1 MNRLVIV
8 GNGFDLAHGLK
19 TRYEDFLLDYLIKH
33 IKNLEINLDKGSI
46 DNLIEVNYVDNCR
59 LFNGEKVTD
68 LFDELSL
75 NKLLESEYLSIQNK
89 WKKRNGYH
97 DYGVTIENSG
107 IKFISI
113 RIKSRLFGELI
124 SERKWTDI
132 EKTYFDILLE
142 VFKESKDKKSFN
154 NEYTINKLNTDF
166 DFLKRKIIEYLNLVN
181 KPLLDADT
189 RKYENLSL
197 FKVIDKCYTP
207 PDLKYLE
214 RFFSKEIYEKIPDLE
229 KIFLVN
235 FNYTR
240 LFEDYVFGTT
250 KLSEKQ
256 IEKTIYYSIHG
267 SLVFPENIIFGY
279 GDDSNKHYQDLEDED
294 NEEYLKNIKSFYY
307 PNDSHYIDLINALYE
322 QEFDVFVFG
331 HSLGLSDRVLLKTIF
346 EHDNCKA
353 IKLFHRG
360 SKESQFSKRI
370 ALSRHFTDKIKM
382 RSKIVD
388 YSDEDVM

>member
-33 IKNLEINLDKGSI
+33 IKNLEINLNKGSI

-75 NKLLESEYLSIQNK
+75 NQLLESEYLSIQNK

-142 VFKESKDKKSFN
+142 VFAEEKTNKSKR
-154 NEYTINKLNTDF
+154 YTINDLNNDF

-267 SLVFPENIIFGY
+267 SLVFPESIIFGY

-294 NEEYLKNIKSFYY
+294 NNEYLKNIKSFHYY
-307 PNDSHYIDLINALYE
+307 NEPHFVDLNNALNE
-322 QEFDVFVFG
+322 NEFDVFVIG
-331 HSLGLSDRVLLKTIF
+331 HSLGLSDKVMLKTIF
-346 EHDNCKA
+346 NHNNCKA

-360 SKESQFSKRI
+360 RESHFSKRI
-370 ALSRHFTDKIKM
+370 TLSRHFTDKDKM
-382 RSKIVD
+382 KSKIVD
-388 YSDEDVM
+388 YSEEDKM

>member
-33 IKNLEINLDKGSI
+33 IKNLEINLNKGSI

-68 LFDELSL
+68 LFDEFSL
-75 NKLLESEYLSIQNK
+75 NQLLESEYLFIQNR
-89 WKKRNGYH
+89 WKKSSNGWN
-97 DYGVTIENSG
+97 YGITAERGQNC
-107 IKFISI
+107 FISI
-113 RIKSRLFGELI
+113 IIKSRLFGELI

-142 VFKESKDKKSFN
+142 VFAEEKTNKSKR
-154 NEYTINKLNTDF
+154 YTINDLNNDF

-294 NEEYLKNIKSFYY
+294 NNEYLKNIKSFYY
-307 PNDSHYIDLINALYE
+307 PNESHYIDLINALYE
-322 QEFDVFVFG
+322 QEYDVFVFG

-346 EHDNCKA
+346 EHKNCKA